1 MRLVNTGRGQV
12 VLLPGTAC
20 VTKSSVAGLLQAHVH
35 ADGTVE
41 TLCLDFASE
50 NVLCAPE
57 HRGA

>member
-1 MRLVNTGRGQV
+1 M
-12 VLLPGTAC
+12 LPGTTC
-20 VTKSSVAGLLQAHVH
+20 VTEAFVAGLLHAHVR